1 MEQTAEIKT
10 QDDTQLRVIESDKAS
25 SLSLI
30 TNDENMRRVI
40 DMAKMMAGSKVTV
53 PKHLQGSEGDC
64 MAVIL
69 QAMNWGMNPFAVAQK
84 THIVNG
90 TLGYEA
96 QLVNAVIQSN
106 GHITGHF
113 HYEHNGEGA
122 MLETRVGAII
132 NGEADITWG
141 EWLRSSDVTTKNSPL
156 WKTNPRQQMGYLQV
170 KNWARAYCPGAILGV
185 YTPDEL
191 QEKEINPRPRGG
203 NATAE
208 AAKNIVIDTA
218 EEERR
223 NQLCAALQLQAEEGT
238 NALRAEWI
246 KIGKANKKDAY
257 LVGEREYNRL
267 LDVAQKADA
276 KKEASTQS

>member
-30 TNDENMRRVI
+30 TNDENMQRVMS
-40 DMAKMMAGSKVTV
+40 MAKMMAGSKVTV
-53 PKHLQGSEGDC
+53 PKHLQGNEGDC
-64 MAVIL
+64 AAVVI

-96 QLVNAVIQSN
+96 QLVNAVLQSN
-106 GHITGHF
+106 RHIKGLPK
-113 HYEHNGEGA
+113 YEHRGEGA
-122 MLETRVGAII
+122 MLESRAGCIPYGESEII
-132 NGEADITWG
+132 WT
-141 EWLRSSDVTTKNSPL
+141 EWLKKSDVKVQNSPL
-156 WKTNPRQQMGYLQV
+156 WTTNPKQQMNYLQL

-203 NATAE
+203 DAVATA
-208 AAKNIVIDTA
+208 AKQKPVVIDAADEARRDELCKGLQECA
-218 EEERR
+218 EK
-223 NQLCAALQLQAEEGT
+223 GT
-238 NALRAEWI
+238 DAFSTEW
-246 KIGKANKKDAY
+246 KRIGKANKQDAY
-257 LVGEREYNRL
+257 LVGESEYTRL
-267 LDVAQKADA
+267 LAVATQADL
-276 KKEASTQS
+276 KTVSD